1 MLALGFSKNGLSQN
15 IGINTSGA
23 TPDAS
28 AGLDISFT
36 DKGLLIPR
44 VNITNLNAASPITS
58 PATSLLVYNTNAT
71 TGLGYYYWDGSRW
84 VNLST
89 NAWKIT
95 GNAGTNPTNNF
106 LGTTDNQALVFRTNN
121 TERMRVLANGNV
133 GIGTSTPSQKLH
145 VSGGNLRL
153 DGALMPNN
161 NAGSANQ
168 FLLSSGAG
176 TAPQWSNFTIDNA
189 ASIVSFGK
197 YYSSLSWS
205 GTWYSG
211 TDMTFTITDPDALC
225 GTYSSAISI
234 NFDCNLNPLLYQG
247 ITIRNVVVDA
257 GQIIVNVLNDSPYDI
272 TGSIP
277 ITVLAIH

>member
-1 MLALGFSKNGLSQN
+1 MKKGYIYTASLALMLALGFSKNGLSQN

-176 TAPQWSNFTIDNA
+176 TAPQW
-189 ASIVSFGK
+189 
-197 YYSSLSWS
+197 
-205 GTWYSG
+205 
-211 TDMTFTITDPDALC
+211 
-225 GTYSSAISI
+225 
-234 NFDCNLNPLLYQG
+234 
-247 ITIRNVVVDA
+247 
-257 GQIIVNVLNDSPYDI
+257 
-272 TGSIP
+272 
-277 ITVLAIH
+277 